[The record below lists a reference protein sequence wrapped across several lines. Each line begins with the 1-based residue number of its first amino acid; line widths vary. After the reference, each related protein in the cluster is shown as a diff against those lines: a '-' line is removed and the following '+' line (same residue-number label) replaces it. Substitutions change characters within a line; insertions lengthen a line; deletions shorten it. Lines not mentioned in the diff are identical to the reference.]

1 MFGSSFAS
9 SSSLPSGYQTA
20 VLWFIA
26 VTVLGAWILRSSTV
40 ELIGGSGGYLTCPVS
55 PTVPIFAVN
64 PAVAETLGNWDCP
77 FFPRKPD
84 LPR

>member
-1 MFGSSFAS
+1 MVRS
-9 SSSLPSGYQTA
+9 
-20 VLWFIA
+20 W
-26 VTVLGAWILRSSTV
+26 SSTV

-77 FFPRKPD
+77 ALKGLSQR
-84 LPR
+84 LMLARVL